1 MQQRANFVVKA
12 RKEGLRLFK
21 ILVFIFL
28 IQIVYV
34 SAYTLRMIL
43 TLKGQKYIAALISM
57 GEIVIYV
64 LGLNLVLNYLKQPEA
79 LIVYAVGYGLGVLL
93 GAWIEEKIAL
103 GYITVKV
110 ICNQLDGSVANALR
124 DKGYGVTA
132 WVGSGRDGD
141 RLVMEILAKR
151 KTRNCSI
158 RRFSVWT
165 RKHLSLLWSPNSS
178 MVASGHVPSKSKIEQ
193 VCGRCS
199 PAFLVSFNRY
209 LLAATIYP

>member
-1 MQQRANFVVKA
+1 MGPTVVHA
-12 RKEGLRLFK
+12 RKEGLPLLK
-21 ILVFIFL
+21 ILLFIFL

-64 LGLNLVLNYLKQPEA
+64 LGLNLVLRYLTQPSA

-103 GYITVKV
+103 GYVTVKV
-110 ICNQLDGSVANALR
+110 ICNQMGGNVANALR
-124 DKGYGVTA
+124 DRGYGVTA

-151 KTRNCSI
+151 KNQKLLYQTI
-158 RRFSVWT
+158 LELDPKAFVITVEPKQFHGGFWT
-165 RKHLSLLWSPNSS
+165 RSIK
-178 MVASGHVPSKSKIEQ
+178 K
-193 VCGRCS
+193 
-199 PAFLVSFNRY
+199 
-209 LLAATIYP
+209 

>member
-1 MQQRANFVVKA
+1 MMEIEHTYRNVDDVQREWNKGAQEAAHSGVRV

-21 ILVFIFL
+21 ILIFIFL

-64 LGLNLVLNYLKQPEA
+64 LGLNLVLKYLTQPSA

-103 GYITVKV
+103 GYVTVKV
-110 ICNQLDGSVANALR
+110 ICNQMGGDVANALR

-151 KTRNCSI
+151 KNQKLLYQTI
-158 RRFSVWT
+158 LELDPKAFVITVEPKQFHGGFWT
-165 RKHLSLLWSPNSS
+165 RSIK
-178 MVASGHVPSKSKIEQ
+178 
-193 VCGRCS
+193 R
-199 PAFLVSFNRY
+199 
-209 LLAATIYP
+209 

>member
-1 MQQRANFVVKA
+1 MQRKRKEGAQHTAHSVVKV

-64 LGLNLVLNYLKQPEA
+64 LGLNLVLKYLTQPSA

-103 GYITVKV
+103 GYVTVKV
-110 ICNQLDGSVANALR
+110 ICNQMGGDVANALR

-151 KTRNCSI
+151 KNQKLLYQTI
-158 RRFSVWT
+158 LELDPKAFVITVEPKQFHGGFWT
-165 RKHLSLLWSPNSS
+165 RSIK
-178 MVASGHVPSKSKIEQ
+178 
-193 VCGRCS
+193 R
-199 PAFLVSFNRY
+199 
-209 LLAATIYP
+209 

>member
-1 MQQRANFVVKA
+1 MQRKRKEGAHQTAHSVVKV

-64 LGLNLVLNYLKQPEA
+64 LGLNLVLKYLTQPSA

-103 GYITVKV
+103 GYVTVKV
-110 ICNQLDGSVANALR
+110 ICNQMGGDVANALR

-151 KTRNCSI
+151 KNQKLLYQTI
-158 RRFSVWT
+158 LELDPKAFVITVEPKQFHGGFWT
-165 RKHLSLLWSPNSS
+165 RSIK
-178 MVASGHVPSKSKIEQ
+178 
-193 VCGRCS
+193 R
-199 PAFLVSFNRY
+199 
-209 LLAATIYP
+209 

>member
-1 MQQRANFVVKA
+1 M
-12 RKEGLRLFK
+12 FK

-64 LGLNLVLNYLKQPEA
+64 LGLNLVLKYLTQPSA

-103 GYITVKV
+103 GYVTVKV
-110 ICNQLDGSVANALR
+110 ICNQMGATSRMHFEIKGTALLHGWVA
-124 DKGYGVTA
+124 DVT
-132 WVGSGRDGD
+132 GIG
-141 RLVMEILAKR
+141 L
-151 KTRNCSI
+151 
-158 RRFSVWT
+158 
-165 RKHLSLLWSPNSS
+165 
-178 MVASGHVPSKSKIEQ
+178 
-193 VCGRCS
+193 
-199 PAFLVSFNRY
+199 
-209 LLAATIYP
+209 